1 MGEVVARAL
10 RVVGNEEGGPEDLVG
25 EYLATLGGRSASTV
39 DAYFLRGFP
48 FSGLPHVAPY
58 CAPGGISV
66 VSTSARSSG
75 AGAPG
80 TFLAWGQCRS

>member
-1 MGEVVARAL
+1 MAEVEARAL

-58 CAPGGISV
+58 CVRGGVRV
-66 VSTSARSSG
+66 VSEVLG
-75 AGAPG
+75 LHVAGSFAPDG
-80 TFLAWGQCRS
+80 